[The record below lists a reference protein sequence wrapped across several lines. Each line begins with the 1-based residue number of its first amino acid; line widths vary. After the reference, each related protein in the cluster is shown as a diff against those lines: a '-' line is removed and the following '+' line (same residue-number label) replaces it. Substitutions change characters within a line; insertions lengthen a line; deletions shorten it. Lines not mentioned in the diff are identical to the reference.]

1 MFHINAT
8 VLPDDV
14 RRDVFI
20 VDGQFRMEPV
30 ERAVTLSEGGYAIP
44 GLVDAHAHL
53 ALHSPADPAAAPE
66 ERIRASARAQL
77 EAGVL
82 LIREPGSPTRLT
94 RDLGSTED
102 LPRIHTAGRFLAGLG
117 RYFPGLAREVTPDEL
132 PAAVAEELAWSG
144 HWAKVIGDF
153 FDSDGMI
160 APVFPI
166 EALREAAATAH
177 NVGGRIAM
185 HCMTPASVAQAIE
198 ADFDSVEHGTD
209 ITANLVEAMADRGM
223 TWVPTLTIAAPVRQ
237 MVTDDPSA
245 DTPRILRGLDVQPE
259 MVRLGAARGIRV
271 LAGTDAGM
279 VPHGIVASEIHLLAA
294 AGLSPHDAVAAGS
307 WEARRYLGLPLIEEG
322 APADLVVY
330 PDDPTEDLS
339 VLGHPA
345 LIIIGGKVIAR

>member
-1 MFHINAT
+1 
-8 VLPDDV
+8 
-14 RRDVFI
+14 
-20 VDGQFRMEPV
+20 
-30 ERAVTLSEGGYAIP
+30 
-44 GLVDAHAHL
+44 
-53 ALHSPADPAAAPE
+53 
-66 ERIRASARAQL
+66 
-77 EAGVL
+77 
-82 LIREPGSPTRLT
+82 
-94 RDLGSTED
+94 
-102 LPRIHTAGRFLAGLG
+102 
-117 RYFPGLAREVTPDEL
+117 
-132 PAAVAEELAWSG
+132 
-144 HWAKVIGDF
+144 
-153 FDSDGMI
+153 
-160 APVFPI
+160 VFPI